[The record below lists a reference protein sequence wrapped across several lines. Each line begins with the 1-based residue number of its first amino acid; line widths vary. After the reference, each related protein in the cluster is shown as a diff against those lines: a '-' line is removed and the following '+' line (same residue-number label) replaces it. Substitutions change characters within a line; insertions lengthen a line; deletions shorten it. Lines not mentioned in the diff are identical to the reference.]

1 MLLTGFVCS
10 MDKPK
15 GGRGKRAPY
24 ESTHVRVPLPIKHR
38 VEELIDVYRFGG
50 TAALE
55 QADELTR
62 EDHRLANEYKTKLL
76 TGNAQEV
83 NPSHNSLT
91 SIDEALDAAKKILR
105 SKQSKTLSIAKLLTT
120 IYKVEVTESDLLD

>member
-1 MLLTGFVCS
+1 

-50 TAALE
+50 SAALE
-55 QADELTR
+55 LADKLTE

-76 TGNAQEV
+76 TGNGQEV

-91 SIDEALDAAKKILR
+91 SIDEALQIAKKILR
-105 SKQSKTLSIAKLLTT
+105 SKQSKALSVAKLLTA
-120 IYKVEVTESDLLD
+120 IYKIEVTESDLVD